1 MTRTI
6 NAAGLAL
13 VREYEGLR
21 LEAYQDTSGIWTIG
35 YGHAGE
41 VEPDDC
47 ISSARAEQ
55 LLKTDLAKAERT
67 VAGLVKVPLTDN
79 QFSALVS
86 FVFNVGEG
94 SFAKSTLLKKL
105 NEGGY
110 GLVPACLKSWIFD
123 NGRVLPGLVKRR
135 AAEAAL
141 WSLGLS
147 SEAIAKRKST

>member
-1 MTRTI
+1 MRTI

-13 VREYEGLR
+13 VCANEGLR

-35 YGHAGE
+35 YGHTGG
-41 VEPDDC
+41 VRPGDC
-47 ISSARAEQ
+47 IDQERATQ
-55 LLKTDLAKAERT
+55 LLEGDLAQAERA
-67 VAGLVKVPLTDN
+67 VDELVQVSLTDN

-86 FVFNVGEG
+86 FVFNEGEEA
-94 SFAKSTLLKKL
+94 FAKSTLLRKL

-123 NGRVLPGLVKRR
+123 NGKVLPGLVKRR

-141 WSLGLS
+141 WSM
-147 SEAIAKRKST
+147 A

>member
-13 VREYEGLR
+13 VRAYEGLR

-35 YGHAGE
+35 YGHTGG
-41 VEPDDC
+41 VKPGDC
-47 ISSARAEQ
+47 ISREQ
-55 LLKTDLAKAERT
+55 AVHFLEADLAQAER
-67 VAGLVKVPLTDN
+67 AIDRLVHVPLTDN

-86 FVFNVGEG
+86 FVFNEGEAA
-94 SFAKSTLLKKL
+94 FARSTLLRKL

-123 NGRVLPGLVKRR
+123 NGKVLAGLVKRR

-141 WSLGLS
+141 WG
-147 SEAIAKRKST
+147 AI

>member
-13 VREYEGLR
+13 VREHEGLR

-35 YGHAGE
+35 YGHTEE
-41 VEPDDC
+41 VRPGDC
-47 ISSARAEQ
+47 ISRERAEQ
-55 LLKTDLAKAERT
+55 FLKADLAKAERA
-67 VAGLVKVPLTDN
+67 VARLVKVPLTDN

-86 FVFNVGEG
+86 FVFNAGEG
-94 SFAKSTLLKKL
+94 AFAKSTLLRKL
-105 NEGGY
+105 NEGGH
-110 GLVPACLKSWIFD
+110 GLVPACLKAWIFD

-141 WSLGLS
+141 WSPGS
-147 SEAIAKRKST
+147 KASGKREIT

>member
-13 VREYEGLR
+13 VREHEGLR

-35 YGHAGE
+35 YGHTEE
-41 VEPDDC
+41 VRPGDC
-47 ISSARAEQ
+47 ISRERAEQ
-55 LLKTDLAKAERT
+55 FLKADLAKAERA
-67 VAGLVKVPLTDN
+67 VARLVKVPLTDN

-86 FVFNVGEG
+86 FVFNAGEG
-94 SFAKSTLLKKL
+94 AFAKSTLLRKL
-105 NEGGY
+105 NEGGH
-110 GLVPACLKSWIFD
+110 GLVPTCLKAWIFD

-141 WSLGLS
+141 WSPG
-147 SEAIAKRKST
+147 SEASGKREST